1 MKISFFCVFS
11 FLLITACETVPVVVP
26 ATLSPAEII
35 QRAQE
40 ATDRNRYKTALKYY
54 QTLVDRN
61 RTNIDLTCAGEYE
74 IAFIHYKQKR
84 YDLARKELGELLEK
98 YNTPDEE
105 LLPAQYKKL
114 ANIVLARITEKQKPK
129 NFLGNAKE

>member
-1 MKISFFCVFS
+1 MKFPFFCAFS
-11 FLLITACETVPVVVP
+11 FLLITACETVPVMVP
-26 ATLSPAEII
+26 DALSPAEIV

-54 QTLVDRN
+54 QTLLDRN
-61 RTNIDLTCAGEYE
+61 RTYIDLTCAGEYE
-74 IAFIHYKQKR
+74 IAFIHYKQKK
-84 YDLARKELGELLEK
+84 YDLAQEELLEMLEK

-114 ANIVLARITEKQKPK
+114 ANIVLAQIDEKQKPK
-129 NFLGNAKE
+129 DFFGNIKK

>member
-1 MKISFFCVFS
+1 MKLPFLCALS
-11 FLLITACETVPVVVP
+11 FLLITACETGPVIIP
-26 ATLSPAEII
+26 DSLSPAEII

-54 QTLVDRN
+54 QTLLDRN
-61 RTNIDLTCAGEYE
+61 RTNIDLSCAGEYE
-74 IAFIHYKQKR
+74 IAFIHYKQKK
-84 YDLARKELGELLEK
+84 YDLAEEELEELLEK

-114 ANIVLARITEKQKPK
+114 AHIVLAQIDEKQKPK
-129 NFLGNAKE
+129 DFFGNTKK